1 MPPFRHLPVMV
12 EETTTLLAPER
23 GGLFVDCTVG
33 LGGHAEALLQ
43 RGPYARL
50 VGVDRDAEALR
61 IAADRL
67 RPFGE
72 RVRLLRGRFS
82 VVAALLR
89 DEMGG
94 EEVDGGFLADLGV
107 SSLQLDAAER
117 GFSLQREGPLDM
129 RMGGGE
135 GTGGQ
140 SNGAVAGSDTT
151 AYGED
156 IDHGTAEG
164 IGTGGGEVP
173 SISAFDLVNE
183 APEEQLQQIFSEY
196 GEERMA
202 RRIAQ
207 TIARSREEQPVRTTH
222 ELRELVYRAK
232 GGRRK
237 EGRIDSATRVFQA
250 LRIAVNE
257 ELQELEKLLGEAVR
271 LLRPNGRLV
280 VISYHSGEDRL
291 VKHRLRGWAEPPR
304 DPLTGQ
310 KKQEERLVELLTK
323 KALVPREEEIAQNPR
338 ARSARLRAARRIG

>member
-12 EETTTLLAPER
+12 EEVATLLAPER

-43 RGPYARL
+43 RGESARL
-50 VGVDRDAEALR
+50 LGIDRDPEALR
-61 IAADRL
+61 IAGERL
-67 RPFGE
+67 AAFGS
-72 RVRLLRGRFS
+72 RVRLVRARFS
-82 VVAALLR
+82 EVAAVV
-89 DEMGG
+89 G
-94 EEVDGGFLADLGV
+94 EEGVDGGLLADLGV

-135 GTGGQ
+135 GA
-140 SNGAVAGSDTT
+140 SA
-151 AYGED
+151 
-156 IDHGTAEG
+156 
-164 IGTGGGEVP
+164 TGGGESDP
-173 SISAFDLVNE
+173 ISAFDLVNE
-183 APEEQLQQIFSEY
+183 APEEQLQQIFSDY

-207 TIARSREEQPVRTTH
+207 AIATAREQQPVRTTR

-257 ELQELEKLLGEAVR
+257 ELQELEKLLGQAVR

-291 VKHRLRGWAEPPR
+291 VKHRLRGWADPTR
-304 DPLTGQ
+304 DPRTGRQ
-310 KKQEERLVELLTK
+310 REEERLVELLTK
-323 KALVPREEEIAQNPR
+323 KAMVPREEEVAQNPR
-338 ARSARLRAARRIG
+338 ARSARLRAARRLG

>member
-12 EETTTLLAPER
+12 EEVVTLLAPER

-33 LGGHAEALLQ
+33 LGGHAEAVLQ
-43 RGPYARL
+43 RGRDARL
-50 VGVDRDAEALR
+50 LGLDRDPEALQ
-61 IAADRL
+61 IASDRL

-72 RVRLLRGRFS
+72 RVRLVRARFS
-82 VVAALLR
+82 EVAA
-89 DEMGG
+89 
-94 EEVDGGFLADLGV
+94 EVDGEGVDGGILADLGV

-129 RMGGGE
+129 RFWSGAKPGGGE
-135 GTGGQ
+135 GRSESVDGDG
-140 SNGAVAGSDTT
+140 AGSRAGSRTVVV
-151 AYGED
+151 
-156 IDHGTAEG
+156 
-164 IGTGGGEVP
+164 TGGGE

-207 TIARSREEQPVRTTH
+207 AVVAARERQPVRTTH

-257 ELQELEKLLGEAVR
+257 ELHELDKLLAEAVT

-291 VKHRLRGWAEPPR
+291 VKHRLRGWADPPR

-310 KKQEERLVELLTK
+310 KREEERLVELLTK
-323 KALVPREEEIAQNPR
+323 KALIPREEEVAQNPR
-338 ARSARLRAARRIG
+338 ARSARLRAARRLG

>member
-12 EETTTLLAPER
+12 EEVATFLAPER

-43 RGPYARL
+43 RGRDARL
-50 VGVDRDAEALR
+50 LGLDRDREALQ
-61 IAADRL
+61 IASDRL

-72 RVRLLRGRFS
+72 RVRLVRARFS
-82 VVAALLR
+82 EVAAV
-89 DEMGG
+89 
-94 EEVDGGFLADLGV
+94 VDGEAIDGGILADLGV
-107 SSLQLDAAER
+107 SSLQLEAAER

-129 RMGGGE
+129 RMTGAETGGGE
-135 GTGGQ
+135 GPSLQ
-140 SNGAVAGSDTT
+140 
-151 AYGED
+151 
-156 IDHGTAEG
+156 
-164 IGTGGGEVP
+164 

-183 APEEQLQQIFSEY
+183 APEEKLQQIFSEY

-207 TIARSREEQPVRTTH
+207 AIVRTRERQPVRTTH

-250 LRIAVNE
+250 LRIAVND
-257 ELQELEKLLGEAVR
+257 ELQELEKLLQEAVR

-291 VKHRLRGWAEPPR
+291 VKHRLRGWADPPR

-310 KKQEERLVELLTK
+310 KREEERLVELLTK
-323 KALVPREEEIAQNPR
+323 KALVPREEEVAQNPR
-338 ARSARLRAARRIG
+338 ARSARLRAARRLG